1 MLLLPPLSISILLL
15 AHNTRRAFLSSTCAT
30 IVAGP
35 PIAFIARADDDGTPS
50 DLYLARPMGIPNA
63 NDGSGN
69 VDGGGI
75 PRPSAPPEYLLP
87 AARVGAY
94 IYRTS
99 AIAEDL
105 LVAQSQRG
113 GGVDAAAAADATIRT
128 LENLLLTPP
137 SFVRSSDPTVT
148 RGDPYDNLPPL
159 VGEMAA
165 QQRKQKER
173 KLRSIDVGL
182 TPQLFEV
189 GELMGERRQWNRLV
203 KAERAREDASEVRR
217 ALNIYT
223 TNINFNPDRYVYS
236 GSKEEKSRL
245 IRDDKLP
252 SATEVIRS
260 DLDARD
266 LYRNAVQTALDDA
279 RAEFV
284 YQRKNG
290 FEDVSE
296 LVGLL
301 KDARIAIDRW
311 FGFIPDRDIRDA
323 LETVEGEQRS

>member
-1 MLLLPPLSISILLL
+1 M
-15 AHNTRRAFLSSTCAT
+15 
-30 IVAGP
+30 
-35 PIAFIARADDDGTPS
+35 
-50 DLYLARPMGIPNA
+50 
-63 NDGSGN
+63 
-69 VDGGGI
+69 
-75 PRPSAPPEYLLP
+75 
-87 AARVGAY
+87 
-94 IYRTS
+94 S
-99 AIAEDL
+99 AIAEDFL
-105 LVAQSQRG
+105 LAQSQRG
-113 GGVDAAAAADATIRT
+113 GGVDAAAADATIRT
-128 LENLLLTPP
+128 LENIPLTPP
-137 SFVRSSDPTVT
+137 SFVRSDDPTVT
-148 RGDPYDNLPPL
+148 RDDPYNNLPPL
-159 VGEMAA
+159 VGEIAA

-173 KLRSIDVGL
+173 KLGSIDVGL
-182 TPQLFEV
+182 TRQLFEV
-189 GELMGERRQWNRLV
+189 SELMGKRRQWNCLV

-284 YQRKNG
+284 YQRRNG

-301 KDARIAIDRW
+301 KDAHSDRQVVR
-311 FGFIPDRDIRDA
+311 FHTRPRY
-323 LETVEGEQRS
+323 